1 MASSGGIKEWWR
13 MRAAL
18 RAYANG
24 LGRTAEEVAER
35 MEREGVRG
43 IPGNAAECAIA
54 RHCHAVVG
62 SETGVR
68 RVVVRRESIRL
79 YREGRRIGIRVL
91 LPRTCSAFIGAFDA
105 GCYPQLV
112 DTATPVRPRA
122 ATGEVVAAS

>member
-1 MASSGGIKEWWR
+1 MASNSGIKEWWR

-18 RAYANG
+18 RGYANG
-24 LGRTAEEVAER
+24 LGSTAEEIAER

-54 RHCHAVVG
+54 RHCQAIVG
-62 SETGVR
+62 SETAVR

-79 YREGRRIGIRVL
+79 YLEGRRLGIRVL
-91 LPRTCSAFIGAFDA
+91 LPRACSAFIGAFDA

-112 DTATPVRPRA
+112 DPSA
-122 ATGEVVAAS
+122 ALREHAGSAQPLAAM